1 MRQVGSSLVQK
12 STGQVLSSLAFV
24 DGGDAGGA
32 FVFVQMVLFDVVDDG
47 DGDQVAD
54 AHLPTQEETDFGAA
68 DVVLDE
74 LLDDIDVVFPWLQG
88 CQGFVD
94 VGSAAFDDEG
104 LPSVNVCVY
113 ILNG

>member
-1 MRQVGSSLVQK
+1 MRQVGSNLVQK
-12 STGQVLSSLAFV
+12 STGQILSSLALI
-24 DGGDAGGA
+24 DRGDAGGA

-47 DGDQVAD
+47 NGDQVAD

-94 VGSAAFDDEG
+94 VGSAALDDEG
-104 LPSVNVCVY
+104 LPGVSVCVY